1 VSEPNITPIG
11 MKADNEALA
20 AVNSQLALQVT
31 ALESEAEGLRK
42 LLKPI
47 ADWQAYMDEI
57 VHYAPD
63 SSHVSYPTTAGELRK
78 IVQALAGKGG
88 ARE

>member
-1 VSEPNITPIG
+1 VSEHPRT
-11 MKADNEALA
+11 DALWA
-20 AVNSQLALQVT
+20 KDRGSESLLAHAR
-31 ALESEAEGLRK
+31 ALESEAEGLRE

-47 ADWQAYMDEI
+47 ADWQAYMDET

-88 ARE
+88 AGE